1 MPTKVQTL
9 LIGCNEGL
17 MEVSHGLVN
26 ILKGAFITRNNFIKS
41 SRHFQSHMTHNQE
54 YDQVVRIIFFLHF
67 HQFKDRKTID

>member
-9 LIGCNEGL
+9 LIGCNEGI

-54 YDQVVRIIFFLHF
+54 YDQVVRIIFFSSF
-67 HQFKDRKTID
+67 SSIQRSKNY